1 MIKDRYLGISSLIFN
16 LFLSLHFY
24 LTFNITIM
32 NFDFNAK
39 LNELLGEGVHYLPN
53 LVSGILL
60 LLIGLWVIKIVM
72 RAVAKVFTMREIDP
86 TVQRFLVSLMDVIL
100 KVMLILSVAST
111 LGVQTTSFLAILTS
125 AGLAIGLALQ
135 GGLANFAGGVLI
147 LLFKPFKVGDK
158 ISAQGFTG
166 DVEEISIFVTKLATN
181 DRKTIIIPNGP
192 LANGNIVNLS
202 AKGMTRMEFKMT
214 IPTAYD
220 LEKIRQILIKAMA
233 GAALVLKDPEPSV
246 HVGELNGPYI
256 TLWLR
261 YHCLP
266 LDDAASYVA
275 ATEAVRNAI
284 VANNIPAPMGE
295 TIVNVRNL

>member
-1 MIKDRYLGISSLIFN
+1 
-16 LFLSLHFY
+16 
-24 LTFNITIM
+24 M
-32 NFDFNAK
+32 NFDFKAK
-39 LNELLGEGVHYLPN
+39 LTELLGEGIHYLPN
-53 LVSGILL
+53 LVSGIILL
-60 LLIGLWVIKIVM
+60 IIGLWVIRVVM
-72 RAVAKVFTMREIDP
+72 KGIEKVFTMREIDP

-135 GGLANFAGGVLI
+135 GGLSNFAGGVLI

-166 DVEEISIFVTKLATN
+166 DVEEISIFVTKLVTN
-181 DRKTIIIPNGP
+181 DKKTIIIPNGP
-192 LANGNIVNLS
+192 LANGNVVNLS
-202 AKGMTRMEFKMT
+202 AKGMLRMEFKMT

-220 LEKIRQILIKAMA
+220 FEKTRQILVKAIA
-233 GAALVLKDPEPSV
+233 SAPLVLKTPEPTV
-246 HVGELNGPYI
+246 NIGELNGPFV
-256 TLWLR
+256 TLLLR

-266 LDDAASYVA
+266 LDDAASLVNA
-275 ATEAVRNAI
+275 IEAVRNVI

-295 TIVNVRNL
+295 FIINNRTI